1 VRFGVIDAVLRG
13 DGEEDDAAVFERART
28 LGFEGVEIDLRRGDL
43 GANGRLERLRAA
55 ASLPI
60 TSLILG
66 SHNRDGGI
74 ADADAAVRGRAAAEV
89 RTAVERAAALG
100 ADVVLVPF
108 FLAGELVDD
117 AAVERCAE
125 SFRALCPAA
134 AAVGV
139 TLAFEGGLDA
149 ARIRWIAE
157 RADSPAFGC
166 YLDLAN
172 PIVAGLD
179 TPTEAR
185 LLGPLVRRVH
195 LKDTKSTRGDRRP
208 GEGRVDFDACA
219 RALAE
224 IGYDDWLVLETPPGP
239 PEDVARDLDFARRH
253 FPAR

>member
-13 DGEEDDAAVFERART
+13 DGEEDEAAVFERART
-28 LGFEGVEIDLRRGDL
+28 LGFEGVEVDLRRGDL
-43 GANGRLERLRAA
+43 ASDARLDRLRAA

-74 ADADAAVRGRAAAEV
+74 ADADPAVRRRASDEV
-89 RTAVERAAALG
+89 RTAVDWAAALG

-108 FLAGELVDD
+108 FLAGDLVDD

-125 SFRALCPAA
+125 AFRALCPVA
-134 AAVGV
+134 AAVGI
-139 TLAFEGGLDA
+139 TLAFEGSLDA
-149 ARIRWIAE
+149 GRIRRIAE
-157 RADSPAFGC
+157 HAGSSAFGC
-166 YLDLAN
+166 YFDLAN

-179 TPTEAR
+179 SPTEAR

-195 LKDTKSTRGDRRP
+195 LKDTKDTRGDRRP
-208 GEGRVDFDACA
+208 GRGRVDFAECA

-239 PEDVARDLDFARRH
+239 PADVARDLDFARRH